1 MNLMDLF
8 STSEFNKDYKKSS
21 KEDIKRIN
29 RLIEQ
34 LKSEIPVGKP
44 LRHLKNTF
52 SARVGNKRLVYTIEG
67 NKITLLF
74 FKSREGVY
82 DYLR

>member
-1 MNLMDLF
+1 MEIL
-8 STSEFNKDYKKSS
+8 STNEFDRDIRKAS

-29 RLIEQ
+29 VVVQSLRV
-34 LKSEIPVGKP
+34 KNFVGKQ
-44 LRHLKNTF
+44 LHHTKNIY
-52 SARVGNKRLVYTIEG
+52 SVRIGNKRLVYRAEG
-67 NKITLLF
+67 SAVTLLF

>member
-1 MNLMDLF
+1 MSPMELF
-8 STSEFNKDYKKSS
+8 STSEFDKDYKKSS

-29 RLIEQ
+29 MIIEQ
-34 LKSEIPVGKP
+34 LKSGILVGKP
-44 LRHLKNTF
+44 LRHIKNTF
-52 SARVGNKRLVYTIEG
+52 SARVGNKRLVYAIDG
-67 NKITLLF
+67 NKLTLLL

>member
-1 MNLMDLF
+1 MNFVELF
-8 STSEFNKDYKKSS
+8 STSEFDKDYKKSS
-21 KEDIKRIN
+21 KEEVKRIN
-29 RLIEQ
+29 KQIEQ
-34 LKSEIPVGKP
+34 LKRGILMGKP

-52 SARVGNKRLVYTIEG
+52 SVRVGNKRLVYSIEG
-67 NKITLLF
+67 NRLTLLF